1 MKKLAIFTILV
12 LICGTTSPSLVTN
25 AYGQNDPSILLRIAV
40 QADKQIINQLDQVYG
55 TQIPNNI
62 QILYDNGKKAVQSL
76 DESLSNDD
84 VEQAKQDFLLAM
96 NSFMQISR
104 TISHSS
110 QQVSQMSIS
119 EKSNNQLSNEID
131 RLVKYSK
138 TLEKLSKKY
147 DVNVESD
154 FIKIN
159 QLVGKLQSQINDSNT
174 NSDNVI
180 NQIKNILKSIKS
192 DIHEAAVNQR
202 SDRIKQ
208 LLNQLLD
215 EIDENLKT
223 AEMNGVDKTQIDM
236 GHELVLEVKDLLSKN
251 QIDDAKAAYYELKEL
266 MKNIGYPVIFR

>member
-12 LICGTTSPSLVTN
+12 LICGTTSPSLVTH

-62 QILYDNGKKAVQSL
+62 QILYDNGQKAVKSL

-84 VEQAKQDFLLAM
+84 VEKAKQDFLLAM

>member
-12 LICGTTSPSLVTN
+12 LICGTTSPSLVTH

-62 QILYDNGKKAVQSL
+62 QILYDNGQKAVESL

-84 VEQAKQDFLLAM
+84 VEKAKQDFLLAM

>member
-62 QILYDNGKKAVQSL
+62 QILYDNGQKAVESL

-110 QQVSQMSIS
+110 EQISQMTVS
-119 EKSNNQLSNEID
+119 EKSNKQLSNELD

-147 DVNVESD
+147 NVSVESD

-159 QLVGKLQSQINDSNT
+159 QLVEKLQSQIDESNV
-174 NSDNVI
+174 NSDDII
-180 NQIKNILKSIKS
+180 NQIKSILKSIKS

-215 EIDENLKT
+215 EINENLKL
-223 AEMNGVDKTQIDM
+223 AETNGVDKIQIDI
-236 GHELVLEVKDLLSKN
+236 GNELIFEVKDMLSKN

>member
-12 LICGTTSPSLVTN
+12 LICGTTSPSLVN
-25 AYGQNDPSILLRIAV
+25 HAYGQNDPSILLRIAV
-40 QADKQIINQLDQVYG
+40 QADKQIISELDQVYG
-55 TQIPNNI
+55 NQIPNNI

-110 QQVSQMSIS
+110 EQISQMTVS
-119 EKSNNQLSNEID
+119 EKSNKQLSNELD

-147 DVNVESD
+147 NVSVESD

-159 QLVGKLQSQINDSNT
+159 QLVEKLQSQIDESNV
-174 NSDNVI
+174 NSDDI
-180 NQIKNILKSIKS
+180 IKQIKSILKSIKS

-215 EIDENLKT
+215 EINENLKV
-223 AEMNGVDKTQIDM
+223 AETNGVDKIQIDI
-236 GHELVLEVKDLLSKN
+236 GNELIFEVKDMLSKN

>member
-12 LICGTTSPSLVTN
+12 LICGTTSPSLVTH

-62 QILYDNGKKAVQSL
+62 QILYDNGQKAVESL

-84 VEQAKQDFLLAM
+84 VEKAKQDFLLAM

-110 QQVSQMSIS
+110 QQVSQMTIS

-192 DIHEAAVNQR
+192 DIHEAAGNQR

-208 LLNQLLD
+208 LFNQLLD

-251 QIDDAKAAYYELKEL
+251 QIDDAKAVYYELKEL

>member
-62 QILYDNGKKAVQSL
+62 QILYDNGQKAVESL

-84 VEQAKQDFLLAM
+84 VEKAKQDFLLAM

-266 MKNIGYPVIFR
+266 MKNIGN

>member
-1 MKKLAIFTILV
+1 M
-12 LICGTTSPSLVTN
+12 SPSLVN
-25 AYGQNDPSILLRIAV
+25 HAYGQNDPSILLRIAV
-40 QADKQIINQLDQVYG
+40 QADKQIISELDQVYG
-55 TQIPNNI
+55 NQIPNNI

-110 QQVSQMSIS
+110 EQISQMTVS
-119 EKSNNQLSNEID
+119 EKSNKQLSNELD

-147 DVNVESD
+147 NVSVESD

-159 QLVGKLQSQINDSNT
+159 QLVEKLQSQIGESNA
-174 NSDNVI
+174 NSDDII
-180 NQIKNILKSIKS
+180 NQIKSILKSIKS

-215 EIDENLKT
+215 EINENLKL
-223 AEMNGVDKTQIDM
+223 AETNGVDKIQIDI
-236 GHELVLEVKDLLSKN
+236 GNELIFEVKDMLSKN
-251 QIDDAKAAYYELKEL
+251 QIDDAKAVYYELKEL

>member
-62 QILYDNGKKAVQSL
+62 QILYDNGQKAVESL

-84 VEQAKQDFLLAM
+84 VEKAKQDFLLAM

-159 QLVGKLQSQINDSNT
+159 QLVGKLQSQIDDSNT
-174 NSDNVI
+174 NSDDII

-192 DIHEAAVNQR
+192 DIHEAAGNQR

-251 QIDDAKAAYYELKEL
+251 QIDDAKAVYYELKEL

>member
-62 QILYDNGKKAVQSL
+62 QILYDNGQNAVESL

-84 VEQAKQDFLLAM
+84 VEKAKQDFLLAM

-110 QQVSQMSIS
+110 QQVSQMTIS

>member
-62 QILYDNGKKAVQSL
+62 QILYDNGQKAVESL

-84 VEQAKQDFLLAM
+84 VEKAKQDFLLAM

-110 QQVSQMSIS
+110 QQVSQMTIS

-159 QLVGKLQSQINDSNT
+159 QLVGKLQSQIDDSNT
-174 NSDNVI
+174 NSDDII

-192 DIHEAAVNQR
+192 DIHEAAGNQR

-251 QIDDAKAAYYELKEL
+251 QIDDAKAVYYELKEL

>member
-12 LICGTTSPSLVTN
+12 LICGTTSPSLVTH

-62 QILYDNGKKAVQSL
+62 QILYDNGQKAVESL

-84 VEQAKQDFLLAM
+84 IEKAKQDFLLAM

-159 QLVGKLQSQINDSNT
+159 QLVGKLQSQIDDSNT
-174 NSDNVI
+174 NSDDVI

-192 DIHEAAVNQR
+192 DIHEAAGNQR

>member
-62 QILYDNGKKAVQSL
+62 QILYDNGQKAVESL

-84 VEQAKQDFLLAM
+84 VEKAKQDFLLAM

-110 QQVSQMSIS
+110 QQVSQMTIS

-192 DIHEAAVNQR
+192 DIHEAAGNQR

-215 EIDENLKT
+215 DIDENLKT

>member
-12 LICGTTSPSLVTN
+12 LICGTTSPSLVTH

-62 QILYDNGKKAVQSL
+62 QILYDNGQKAVESL

-84 VEQAKQDFLLAM
+84 VEKAKQDFLLAM

-110 QQVSQMSIS
+110 QQVSQMTIS
-119 EKSNNQLSNEID
+119 EKSNNQLSKEID

>member
-12 LICGTTSPSLVTN
+12 LICGTTSPSLVTH

-62 QILYDNGKKAVQSL
+62 QILYDNGQKAVESL

-84 VEQAKQDFLLAM
+84 VEKAKQDFLLAM

-215 EIDENLKT
+215 EINENLKL
-223 AEMNGVDKTQIDM
+223 AETNGVDKIQIDI
-236 GHELVLEVKDLLSKN
+236 GNELIFEVKDMLSKN

>member
-62 QILYDNGKKAVQSL
+62 QILYDNGQKAVESL

-84 VEQAKQDFLLAM
+84 VEKAKQDFLLAM

>member
-12 LICGTTSPSLVTN
+12 LICGTTSPSLVTY

-62 QILYDNGKKAVQSL
+62 QILYDNGQKAVESL

-84 VEQAKQDFLLAM
+84 IEKAKQDFLLAM

-159 QLVGKLQSQINDSNT
+159 QLVGKLQSQIDDSNT
-174 NSDNVI
+174 NSDDVI

-192 DIHEAAVNQR
+192 DIHEAAGNQR

-215 EIDENLKT
+215 DIDENLKT

>member
-62 QILYDNGKKAVQSL
+62 QILYDNGQKAVESL

-84 VEQAKQDFLLAM
+84 VEKAKQDFLLAM

-110 QQVSQMSIS
+110 QQVSQMTIS

-159 QLVGKLQSQINDSNT
+159 QLVGKLQSQIDESNT

>member
-12 LICGTTSPSLVTN
+12 LICGTTSPSLVTH

-62 QILYDNGKKAVQSL
+62 QILYDNGQKAVESL

-84 VEQAKQDFLLAM
+84 VEKAKQDFLLAM

-110 QQVSQMSIS
+110 QQVSQMTIS

>member
-12 LICGTTSPSLVTN
+12 LICGTTSPSLVN
-25 AYGQNDPSILLRIAV
+25 HAYGQNDPSILLRIAV
-40 QADKQIINQLDQVYG
+40 QADKQIISELDQVYG
-55 TQIPNNI
+55 NQIPNNI

-110 QQVSQMSIS
+110 EQISQMTVS
-119 EKSNNQLSNEID
+119 EKSNKQLSNELD

-147 DVNVESD
+147 NVSVESD

-159 QLVGKLQSQINDSNT
+159 QLVEKLQSQIDELNV
-174 NSDNVI
+174 NSDDII
-180 NQIKNILKSIKS
+180 NQIKSILKSIKS

-215 EIDENLKT
+215 EINENLKL
-223 AEMNGVDKTQIDM
+223 AETNGVDKIQIDI
-236 GHELVLEVKDLLSKN
+236 GNELIFEVKDMLSKN
-251 QIDDAKAAYYELKEL
+251 QIDDAKAVYYEIKEL